1 MIMTGDGNNNDDG
14 NDDDVKMIII
24 KTRGVNI
31 KSENIY
37 FDDNDA
43 SNRYDNY
50 RQIWHDY
57 DNQDKVEKKDDNKT
71 IMIW

>member
-31 KSENIY
+31 KSENRY

-43 SNRYDNY
+43 SKRYDNY
-50 RQIWHDY
+50 RDRY
-57 DNQDKVEKKDDNKT
+57 DM
-71 IMIW
+71 IMIIRIKLKKE